1 MLQFGHLTKFH
12 NPEGD
17 AIMPSNLPPGPASP
31 AIVQGLQYALRPARF
46 FASCARRFGE
56 VFTLRMPVAPGIAV
70 MFTNPEAIRQIF
82 AGDDDELRGGEASA
96 ALRPLLGASSILA
109 LDGAPHERQR
119 RLMMP
124 PFHGERMLAYGDTM
138 RAIADRAIERWP
150 IGRPFP
156 IHREMQAITLE
167 VILRTVFGAEGA
179 RLDALRIL
187 VQRFAHVATN
197 VLWLW
202 PPLQVDL
209 GPLSPWGRVRRI
221 RRELDAFLWAEF
233 ARRRAEGVEGRDDV
247 LSLLLAARDENGEP
261 MSDAELCDQLMT
273 LLFAG
278 HDTTAT
284 SLAFALHNVLRH
296 PEVLD
301 RLRTELA
308 QGRLEYVEAT
318 AKETLRLN
326 PIVSEVGRVLSRPM
340 RIGGWD
346 LPAGVEA
353 SPCIY
358 LTHRRPDL
366 WPEPERFQPERFL
379 GRRTSPYEFFPFGG
393 GVRRCLGMAFALF
406 EMKVVLA
413 EILSRVELRLATG
426 YRMQTV
432 RRSITL
438 APSRGMPVVV
448 ARRAA

>member
-1 MLQFGHLTKFH
+1 
-12 NPEGD
+12 
-17 AIMPSNLPPGPASP
+17 MPSNLPPGPASP

-46 FASCARRFGE
+46 FASCAQRFGE

-179 RLDALRIL
+179 RLDALRML

-366 WPEPERFQPERFL
+366 WPEPERFQPERFV